1 MGLGAWIANDK
12 TPQVPSPK
20 SRVTRN
26 NKKMQNF
33 IEMFEGSIKEHWER
47 DALSDYFKSE
57 HFTYGE
63 MAVEVAKLHLLF
75 KALEITPGEKIA
87 IIGRN
92 NPRWCIAFLAS
103 LTYGAVVVPILQDFN
118 ANDVQHILHH
128 SDSVALFS
136 GDQNFDAIEPAEIS
150 AIRAVF
156 SLTDFGVHYVAERFE
171 RRFSGCSIE
180 AEYAQKYPG
189 GLVPELIAYHHT
201 PNSEMVLLNYT
212 SGTTGFS
219 KGVMLSGNALA
230 GNMSFG
236 HALGVHYPGSRAL
249 SFLPLAHAYGCAFDF
264 LYPLTVGGHVTL
276 LGKIPSPKILLQ
288 ALSEVKPS
296 VIFMVPLILEKIY
309 KKQLLPLLEK
319 QATKIALK
327 VPLVDAGIYAMIRKK
342 LVDALGGQFS
352 QVIVGGA
359 AMNADVEEF
368 FKRIKFP
375 FTVGYGM
382 TECAPLISYTP
393 PSEFVSRSC
402 GRILPGLMEVKIKDR
417 EPLSGVGEICVR
429 GENVMMGYYKN
440 EEATQAVLDPE
451 GWLHT
456 GDMGSTADD
465 DTIFIRGRS
474 KTMLLSSSG
483 QNIYPEEIESKL
495 NNLPC
500 VMESLVVQRQG
511 GKLAALVYPDYE
523 AVDGLGVRNQQLLK
537 EIMNA
542 NLVEL
547 NKLVAPYEQVSE
559 VVLYPSEF
567 EKTPKRSI
575 KRYLYTV

>member
-1 MGLGAWIANDK
+1 MV
-12 TPQVPSPK
+12 Q
-20 SRVTRN
+20 
-26 NKKMQNF
+26 QNF
-33 IEMFEGSIKEHWER
+33 IEMFERSIKEHWER
-47 DALSDYFKSE
+47 DALSDYFKQE
-57 HFTYGE
+57 TFTYGQV
-63 MAVEVAKLHLLF
+63 AVEVAKLHLLF
-75 KALEITPGEKIA
+75 DALEIKPGDKVA
-87 IIGRN
+87 VIGRN
-92 NPRWCIAFLAS
+92 NPRWCIAFLATI
-103 LTYGAVVVPILQDFN
+103 TYGGVVVPILQDFN
-118 ANDVQHILHH
+118 ANDVQHILNH

-136 GDQNFDAIEPAEIS
+136 GDQNFDAIEPAEVG

-156 SLTDFGVHYVAERFE
+156 SLTDFATQYVAERFE
-171 RRFSGCSIE
+171 RRVSGYQSDT
-180 AEYAQKYPG
+180 EYAKKFPG
-189 GLVPELIAYHHT
+189 GLVPDLVQYHHT
-201 PNSEMVLLNYT
+201 PNTDMVLLNYT

-219 KGVMLSGNALA
+219 KGVMLSGNNLA

-236 HALGVHYPGSRAL
+236 HALGVHFPGSRAL

-264 LYPLTVGGHVTL
+264 LYPMTVGGHITL

-342 LVDALGGQFS
+342 MVDAFGGQFS

-359 AMNADVEEF
+359 AMNAEVEEF
-368 FKRIKFP
+368 FKKIKFP

-382 TECAPLISYTP
+382 TECAPLISYAP
-393 PSEFVSRSC
+393 PTEFVSRSC
-402 GRILPGLMEVKIKDR
+402 GRILPGLMEVKIEGR

-440 EEATQAVLDPE
+440 EEATKAVLDSD

-456 GDMGSTADD
+456 GDMGSTSDD

-474 KTMLLSSSG
+474 KTMILSSSG

-500 VMESLVVQRQG
+500 VMESLVVQREG
-511 GKLAALVYPDYE
+511 GKLVALVYPDYE
-523 AVDGLGVRNQQLLK
+523 AVDALGLRDQQLLK
-537 EIMNA
+537 EIMKA
-542 NLVEL
+542 NLGEL
-547 NKLVAPYEQVSE
+547 NKLTAPYEQVSE

-567 EKTPKRSI
+567 EKTPKKSI